1 MSYDDSP
8 RMLEDYAQP
17 ERRKFPSRGWVTV
30 DGELVK
36 QYGAYS
42 HGYLLNYCAP
52 VMRFCHIEN
61 KEYRDGYA
69 IGERWDLDSLEERRF
84 GDAPMILCWRQ
95 EVDA

>member
-52 VMRFCHIEN
+52 VMRFCHVED
-61 KEYRDGYA
+61 KQYRDGYA
-69 IGERWDLDSLEERRF
+69 IGNKDAGGF

-95 EVDA
+95 EVVA

>member
-1 MSYDDSP
+1 MNYQNGYRHTD
-8 RMLEDYAQP
+8 DYAQP
-17 ERRKFPSRGWVTV
+17 ERRKSPSRGWVTV

-52 VMRFCHIEN
+52 VMRFCHVAD
-61 KEYRDGYA
+61 KQYRDGYA
-69 IGERWDLDSLEERRF
+69 IGNKDSGGF